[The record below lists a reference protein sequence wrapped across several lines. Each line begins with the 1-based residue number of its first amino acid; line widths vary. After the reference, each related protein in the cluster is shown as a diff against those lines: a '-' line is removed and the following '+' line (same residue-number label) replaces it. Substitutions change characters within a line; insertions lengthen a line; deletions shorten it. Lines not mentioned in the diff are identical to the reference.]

1 MARRV
6 CVALLLVVLGIYA
19 GATLAGHAQQQEQ
32 HRRLHREADPTK
44 QSFAD
49 VERFRALFESSERD
63 AWQKP
68 FEVIR
73 ALGVQPGA
81 TVADIGAGTGYF
93 ARRWAVAVGREGT
106 VFAADFEPN
115 MVVELRAS
123 AERDGL
129 ANLIPVLASADDPRL
144 PDGTADL
151 IFICV
156 PTPYQAGTGFD
167 ASALEDAF
175 GRIDGSKVIVIKSTV
190 LPGTTESFQV
200 RYPQHRFL
208 FNPEFLRQDYARAE
222 FLKPD
227 RQIVGYCAE
236 SRHLAESVLSL
247 LPDAPYRRVMLAKE
261 AELTK
266 YMAN

>member
-1 MARRV
+1 
-6 CVALLLVVLGIYA
+6 LLLVVLGIYA

-63 AWQKP
+63 GWQKP

-93 ARRWAVAVGREGT
+93 ARRWAVAVGQEGT

-123 AERDGL
+123 AERDSLG
-129 ANLIPVLASADDPRL
+129 NLIPVLASADDPRL

-151 IFICV
+151 IFICNTWHHIADRV
-156 PTPYQAGTGFD
+156 AYARRLKRDLAPGGRVAIVDFYKRQLPVGPPSPHKLTAAEVQTEFEAAGYRLAKRIDELLPYQY
-167 ASALEDAF
+167 
-175 GRIDGSKVIVIKSTV
+175 V
-190 LPGTTESFQV
+190 LVFEPTS
-200 RYPQHRFL
+200 
-208 FNPEFLRQDYARAE
+208 
-222 FLKPD
+222 
-227 RQIVGYCAE
+227 
-236 SRHLAESVLSL
+236 
-247 LPDAPYRRVMLAKE
+247 
-261 AELTK
+261 
-266 YMAN
+266 

>member
-1 MARRV
+1 MSRRFAFAIL
-6 CVALLLVVLGIYA
+6 ALALSAAA
-19 GATLAGHAQQQEQ
+19 GVAQQAQ
-32 HRRLHREADPTK
+32 HKPLHREQDPTQ

-63 AWQKP
+63 GWQKP

-106 VFAADFEPN
+106 VFAADLEPN

-151 IFICV
+151 IFICNTWHHIANRV
-156 PTPYQAGTGFD
+156 AYARRLKRDLAPGGRVAIVDFYKRALPVGPPPPHKLTAGEVQAEFEAAGYRSAKRIDELLPYQY
-167 ASALEDAF
+167 
-175 GRIDGSKVIVIKSTV
+175 V
-190 LPGTTESFQV
+190 LVFEPI
-200 RYPQHRFL
+200 
-208 FNPEFLRQDYARAE
+208 N
-222 FLKPD
+222 
-227 RQIVGYCAE
+227 
-236 SRHLAESVLSL
+236 
-247 LPDAPYRRVMLAKE
+247 
-261 AELTK
+261 
-266 YMAN
+266 

>member
-6 CVALLLVVLGIYA
+6 CVALLLVVLSIYA

-73 ALGVQPGA
+73 ALGVQPGG

-93 ARRWAVAVGREGT
+93 ARRIARVVGERGT

-151 IFICV
+151 IFICNTWHHIADRV
-156 PTPYQAGTGFD
+156 AYARRLKRDLAPGGRVVIVDFYKRALPVGPPPPHKLTAAEVQTEFEAAGYRPTKRIDELLPYQY
-167 ASALEDAF
+167 
-175 GRIDGSKVIVIKSTV
+175 V
-190 LPGTTESFQV
+190 LVFEPTS
-200 RYPQHRFL
+200 
-208 FNPEFLRQDYARAE
+208 
-222 FLKPD
+222 
-227 RQIVGYCAE
+227 
-236 SRHLAESVLSL
+236 
-247 LPDAPYRRVMLAKE
+247 
-261 AELTK
+261 
-266 YMAN
+266 

>member
-63 AWQKP
+63 GWQKP

-73 ALGVQPGA
+73 ALGVRPGA

-144 PDGTADL
+144 PDGTTDL
-151 IFICV
+151 IFICNTWHHIADRV
-156 PTPYQAGTGFD
+156 AYARRLKRDLAPGGRVAIVDFYKRALPVGPPSPHKLTAAEVQTEFEAAGYRLAKRIDEVLPYQY
-167 ASALEDAF
+167 
-175 GRIDGSKVIVIKSTV
+175 V
-190 LPGTTESFQV
+190 LVFEPTS
-200 RYPQHRFL
+200 
-208 FNPEFLRQDYARAE
+208 
-222 FLKPD
+222 
-227 RQIVGYCAE
+227 
-236 SRHLAESVLSL
+236 
-247 LPDAPYRRVMLAKE
+247 
-261 AELTK
+261 
-266 YMAN
+266 

>member
-19 GATLAGHAQQQEQ
+19 GATLLGHAQQQEQ
-32 HRRLHREADPTK
+32 HRRLHQEADPTK

-63 AWQKP
+63 GWQKP

-81 TVADIGAGTGYF
+81 TVADIGAGTGHF
-93 ARRWAVAVGREGT
+93 ARRMARVVGERGT

-129 ANLIPVLASADDPRL
+129 ASLIPVLASADDPRL

-151 IFICV
+151 IFICNTWHHIADRV
-156 PTPYQAGTGFD
+156 AYARRLKRDLAPGGRVAIVDFYKRALPVGPPSPHKLTAAEVQTEFEAAGYRLAKRIDELLPYQY
-167 ASALEDAF
+167 
-175 GRIDGSKVIVIKSTV
+175 V
-190 LPGTTESFQV
+190 LVFEPTS
-200 RYPQHRFL
+200 
-208 FNPEFLRQDYARAE
+208 
-222 FLKPD
+222 
-227 RQIVGYCAE
+227 
-236 SRHLAESVLSL
+236 
-247 LPDAPYRRVMLAKE
+247 
-261 AELTK
+261 
-266 YMAN
+266 